1 MEGGGPKILVEWN
14 REPRNECGH
23 LHFRICGGAESDF
36 LFSPYN
42 TYVPLCFMQG
52 FVNFG
57 DADIPLS
64 AHLIPPMCHGLI
76 QIQFFLPTCLT
87 TQRRARCFSPE
98 ERNNVFDKRGPFRF
112 HIPVL
117 PGGPT
122 YQPGEFY
129 NSSLSF
135 SISHS
140 LSPARACRY
149 CGESQEWCIS
159 SRAGWLVLVAP
170 TSISTCRLLIPFRSA
185 FSCIFMACNQGVAIR
200 PQGQN
205 LTPRIQFDSSGVSRA
220 PLQ

>member
-1 MEGGGPKILVEWN
+1 MFYFSTYAPAHHNLPIDGGRGAKIWVEWN

-112 HIPVL
+112 HIPEDR
-117 PGGPT
+117 PGT
-122 YQPGEFY
+122 
-129 NSSLSF
+129 
-135 SISHS
+135 
-140 LSPARACRY
+140 
-149 CGESQEWCIS
+149 CIS
-159 SRAGWLVLVAP
+159 TKWLDSKWIYQDMIKKRIMEDILKNPLA
-170 TSISTCRLLIPFRSA
+170 RHSA
-185 FSCIFMACNQGVAIR
+185 KIKSYQFIGDDFH
-200 PQGQN
+200 QN
-205 LTPRIQFDSSGVSRA
+205 K
-220 PLQ
+220 